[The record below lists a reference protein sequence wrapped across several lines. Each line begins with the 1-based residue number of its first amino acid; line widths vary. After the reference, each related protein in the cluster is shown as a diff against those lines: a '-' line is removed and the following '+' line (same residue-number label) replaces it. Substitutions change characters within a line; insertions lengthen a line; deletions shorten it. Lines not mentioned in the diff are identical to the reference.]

1 MSTET
6 IALIIA
12 IIALV
17 VAMATQY
24 VTYRMYIYTQKSDRQ
39 KSKQVEDARRKEIL
53 KQIKVKESQLKS
65 LDDYS
70 WFPRDQFTAGNMNS
84 TTIARQRSSSFIPTA
99 PSPTTR

>member
-17 VAMATQY
+17 VAMATLY
-24 VTYRMYIYTQKSDRQ
+24 VTYRMYIYTRKSDRQ

-65 LDDYS
+65 LNDYTR
-70 WFPRDQFTAGNMNS
+70 FPVDHTAIDNIRTQKLMLESEINELYN
-84 TTIARQRSSSFIPTA
+84 QL
-99 PSPTTR
+99 

>member
-17 VAMATQY
+17 VAMATLF
-24 VTYRMYIYTQKSDRQ
+24 VTYRMYVYTQKSDRQ

-53 KQIKVKESQLKS
+53 KQIKVKESQLNS

-70 WFPRDQFTAGNMNS
+70 WFTRDQFTAGNMN
-84 TTIARQRSSSFIPTA
+84 TQKVLIRSEISELYNQL
-99 PSPTTR
+99 

>member
-17 VAMATQY
+17 VSMATLF

-65 LDDYS
+65 LNDYTR
-70 WFPRDQFTAGNMNS
+70 FPVDHTAIDNIRTQKLMLESEINELYN
-84 TTIARQRSSSFIPTA
+84 QL
-99 PSPTTR
+99 

>member
-17 VAMATQY
+17 VAMATLF

-70 WFPRDQFTAGNMNS
+70 WFSRDQFTAGNMD
-84 TTIARQRSSSFIPTA
+84 TQKVMLSSEIKELYNQLYE
-99 PSPTTR
+99 

>member
-17 VAMATQY
+17 VAMATLF

-65 LDDYS
+65 LNDYTR
-70 WFPRDQFTAGNMNS
+70 FPVNHTAIDNIRTQKLMLESEIDELYN
-84 TTIARQRSSSFIPTA
+84 QL
-99 PSPTTR
+99 

>member
-17 VAMATQY
+17 VAMATLV
-24 VTYRMYIYTQKSDRQ
+24 VTYRMYIYARKSDRQ

-65 LDDYS
+65 LNDS
-70 WFPRDQFTAGNMNS
+70 TRFPVDHTAIDNIRTQKLMIESEINELYN
-84 TTIARQRSSSFIPTA
+84 QL
-99 PSPTTR
+99 

>member
-12 IIALV
+12 IIALIV
-17 VAMATQY
+17 SMATLF

-39 KSKQVEDARRKEIL
+39 KSKQVEDARRKEI
-53 KQIKVKESQLKS
+53 IKLIKIKESQLKS

-70 WFPRDQFTAGNMNS
+70 WFPRNQFTTGNMD
-84 TTIARQRSSSFIPTA
+84 TQKVMLSSEIKELYNQLYE
-99 PSPTTR
+99 

>member
-17 VAMATQY
+17 VSMATLF

-65 LDDYS
+65 LNDYTK
-70 WFPRDQFTAGNMNS
+70 FPVEHTAIDNIRTQKLMLESEINELYN
-84 TTIARQRSSSFIPTA
+84 QL
-99 PSPTTR
+99 

>member
-17 VAMATQY
+17 VAMATLY

-65 LDDYS
+65 LNDYS
-70 WFPRDQFTAGNMNS
+70 KFPVEHTAIDNIRTQKLMLESEINELYN
-84 TTIARQRSSSFIPTA
+84 QL
-99 PSPTTR
+99 